1 MRVLALSH
9 SAVVSAYREKF
20 RRLAARKGWDL
31 HLVLPHAWPEG
42 GKDVAAPGVGRE
54 GKLQVHVL
62 PGRLRGRVGFATLAG
77 LGALVAEL
85 KPQLIYV
92 EEEPYSLGAWQALRA
107 AKKVGARLVFYTWEN
122 MDRRYKPP
130 LNWVRRQVLG
140 AAVAGVV
147 GNEEGAGL
155 LGGWGY
161 ERPLL
166 VQPQYG
172 IDTKHFK
179 VSAKQKRPLRR
190 AQGRHLRQAQG
201 RHLRQVQGRPF
212 TVGYFGRLVPEK
224 GVDLLLQAA
233 HLAKLPVRIG
243 GQGPE
248 ERALRLQCDAL
259 GVDAQFEG
267 FVPFEKRA
275 SFYAGIDALA
285 LPSRSQGSWKEQFG
299 RVLAE
304 AMACGVPCVG
314 SDSGAIPEVIGDAG
328 LVFKEGDAA
337 DLAACLKKLAADGRL
352 RARLSKASRDR
363 AVKKFDEQ
371 ALVAELGIFL
381 EKAAYGD

>member
-42 GKDVAAPGVGRE
+42 GKDVAAPAGGRE

-62 PGRLRGRVGFATLAG
+62 PGRLRGRIGFATLAG
-77 LGALVAEL
+77 LDALVAEL
-85 KPQLIYV
+85 KPQLIYA

-130 LNWVRRQVLG
+130 LNWVRRRFL
-140 AAVAGVV
+140 ASAVAGVV
-147 GNEEGAGL
+147 GNQEGAGL
-155 LGGWGY
+155 LGSWGY
-161 ERPLL
+161 ERPVL

-179 VSAKQKRPLRR
+179 VSAKKRRD
-190 AQGRHLRQAQG
+190 
-201 RHLRQVQGRPF
+201 F

-224 GVDLLLQAA
+224 GVDLLLKAA
-233 HLAKLPVRIG
+233 HLAKVPVRIG

-275 SFYAGIDALA
+275 SFYAGIDALV

-328 LVFKEGDAA
+328 LVFKEGDAKG
-337 DLAACLKKLAADGRL
+337 LAAALSRLAKDSKL
-352 RARLSKASRDR
+352 RARLAKASRAR
-363 AVKKFDEQ
+363 AVKHFDEG
-371 ALVAELGIFL
+371 ALVDELGAFL
-381 EKAAYGD
+381 EKVARAPR